1 VVCRRIFASSNEQ
14 ILTKQQNIH
23 KQTKTN
29 KMKKL
34 FAIAS
39 VLFASY
45 AANAQTAAT
54 ASASQTTKLSLTD
67 AVEIVFTGSGS
78 ATGSLVTLPFTTV
91 DNYTNGVES
100 DAQDLKI
107 RSNKDFSVTV
117 KSNATNFT
125 YSGSTTP
132 APAMPVSGVLN
143 LMVSANGTGGSI
155 AAPFSAYS
163 SLTSSNQSLISAGT
177 RGGNQ
182 TFSVKYKGTPGFS
195 YPAGDYSVNIVYTV
209 TQQ

>member
-1 VVCRRIFASSNEQ
+1 MFGSSGLPPHLCIIKRTNTNKT
-14 ILTKQQNIH
+14 TKQQSIH

-45 AANAQTAAT
+45 AANAQTPAS

-67 AVEIVFTGSGS
+67 AVEIVFTGSGT
-78 ATGSLVTLPFTTV
+78 ATGTLVTLPFTTV

-100 DAQDLKI
+100 AAQDLKI

-117 KSNATNFT
+117 KSNA
-125 YSGSTTP
+125 
-132 APAMPVSGVLN
+132 
-143 LMVSANGTGGSI
+143 
-155 AAPFSAYS
+155 
-163 SLTSSNQSLISAGT
+163 
-177 RGGNQ
+177 
-182 TFSVKYKGTPGFS
+182 
-195 YPAGDYSVNIVYTV
+195 
-209 TQQ
+209 

>member
-1 VVCRRIFASSNEQ
+1 
-14 ILTKQQNIH
+14 
-23 KQTKTN
+23 
-29 KMKKL
+29 MKKVIV
-34 FAIAS
+34 IAS

-45 AANAQTAAT
+45 AANAQTAAS

-78 ATGSLVTLPFTTV
+78 ATGSTVTMPFTTV
-91 DNYTNGVES
+91 DNYTNGVET
-100 DAQDLKI
+100 DAQELKV
-107 RSNKDFSVTV
+107 RSNKNFSVTV
-117 KSNATNFT
+117 KSNATNFS

-132 APAMPVSGVLN
+132 APTMPVSGVLN
-143 LMVSANGTGGSI
+143 LMVTSNSTGGSI
-155 AAPFSAYS
+155 ASPFSAYS
-163 SLTSSNQSLISAGT
+163 SLTSSNQDLITAAN

-195 YPAGDYSVNIVYTV
+195 YPAGDYSVNVVYTV